1 MKKNRRRRFFFLRD
15 EREDIFV
22 GDGVPDVPSARQR
35 RAVIARREAPRQSV
49 FFFWGERGDFL
60 IVFMKH
66 AGDVDD
72 MIFADEMDAK
82 IHSTK

>member
-1 MKKNRRRRFFFLRD
+1 MNLWQTP
-15 EREDIFV
+15 E
-22 GDGVPDVPSARQR
+22 
-35 RAVIARREAPRQSV
+35 V
-49 FFFWGERGDFL
+49 FFFAERGDFL

-82 IHSTK
+82 VHSTK

>member
-1 MKKNRRRRFFFLRD
+1 MKKNRPKAVLFLRD

-49 FFFWGERGDFL
+49 FFFGETDS
-60 IVFMKH
+60 H
-66 AGDVDD
+66 AS
-72 MIFADEMDAK
+72 DAVTG
-82 IHSTK
+82 SE

>member
-1 MKKNRRRRFFFLRD
+1 MILLLAFAGGFLF
-15 EREDIFV
+15 EK
-22 GDGVPDVPSARQR
+22 
-35 RAVIARREAPRQSV
+35 
-49 FFFWGERGDFL
+49 RGDFL

-82 IHSTK
+82 THSTK

>member
-1 MKKNRRRRFFFLRD
+1 MRD

-49 FFFWGERGDFL
+49 FFFWETDS
-60 IVFMKH
+60 H
-66 AGDVDD
+66 AS
-72 MIFADEMDAK
+72 DAVTG
-82 IHSTK
+82 SE